1 VIGAVLSLGARA
13 ALSYFIPHPAHRL
26 TFHGP
31 YVREILRFGKW
42 IMISSFV
49 VYAATYLDRIYLGR
63 IAALN
68 VLGIYGLAR
77 TIAEL
82 PPVLASRLSYQ
93 IVFPVLAGATTRSEE
108 FVKADL
114 AAARWKFVLLASVA
128 VATLMAWADWAIRIL
143 YDSRYHDA
151 GWMLFVLLIG
161 AWVSVLSSLNEAIL
175 LGFGKPAYISLAN
188 GARLAFLA
196 VGLPLGYVFFGLA
209 GAIAAVPTSEIFRYV
224 FVAFGQQKIRFSF
237 GGQDG
242 VATVVG
248 IITFFSL
255 ILLRH
260 MVGLG
265 VPWADMVFHGVDP

>member
-1 VIGAVLSLGARA
+1 
-13 ALSYFIPHPAHRL
+13 
-26 TFHGP
+26 
-31 YVREILRFGKW
+31 
-42 IMISSFV
+42 
-49 VYAATYLDRIYLGR
+49 
-63 IAALN
+63 
-68 VLGIYGLAR
+68 
-77 TIAEL
+77 
-82 PPVLASRLSYQ
+82 
-93 IVFPVLAGATTRSEE
+93 
-108 FVKADL
+108 
-114 AAARWKFVLLASVA
+114 
-128 VATLMAWADWAIRIL
+128 
-143 YDSRYHDA
+143 
-151 GWMLFVLLIG
+151 MLFVLLIG